1 MGNMGSQFRNAWVL
15 AIIGAVALVGAC
27 GLNPQPIPP
36 GETENGASDAGGT
49 PTNAATGGGGDSS
62 DGSPK
67 SGSDSGTVPSDDAG
81 DASDGSVEDASDSG
95 DT

>member
-36 GETENGASDAGGT
+36 GETEDMASDAGT
-49 PTNAATGGGGDSS
+49 PTNAATGGGGDGS

-67 SGSDSGTVPSDDAG
+67 SGDDSGAVPPDDAG
-81 DASDGSVEDASDSG
+81 DASDGSFEDAADSG